1 MHVLCKCTNQTS
13 YEVSSQKESGS
24 RQNTATSRLAY
35 PLLRCNPFG
44 KERPGRNETSSDP
57 QSTSLFHLDSI
68 SDCGN
73 SNDFDCPRSKYLPTD
88 DMIEDHSKSESVKPS
103 DKCFKGLPEE
113 QGVDA

>member
-1 MHVLCKCTNQTS
+1 MCTHQTS
-13 YEVSSQKESGS
+13 CVVSSQKENVLK
-24 RQNTATSRLAY
+24 QNTATSQLAY

-44 KERPGRNETSSDP
+44 KEKPDRNETSSDP

-68 SDCGN
+68 SDCEKGN
-73 SNDFDCPRSKYLPTD
+73 SNDFECPKSKYFPTEE
-88 DMIEDHSKSESVKPS
+88 MMEDHSKSESVNPS